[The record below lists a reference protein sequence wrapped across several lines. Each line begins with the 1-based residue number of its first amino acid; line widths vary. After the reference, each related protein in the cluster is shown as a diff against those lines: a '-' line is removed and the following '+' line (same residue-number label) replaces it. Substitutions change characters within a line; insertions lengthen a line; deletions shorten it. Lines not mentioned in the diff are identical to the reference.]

1 MRDIRTLVG
10 LLAKEDNVDRS
21 SARVTGAR
29 LEMHLLVQ
37 DDETTK
43 EVR

>member
-1 MRDIRTLVG
+1 MLVE
-10 LLAKEDNVDRS
+10 LLAREDNVDRS

-37 DDETTK
+37 DDEVAK
-43 EVR
+43 EEVR

>member
-1 MRDIRTLVG
+1 MLVE
-10 LLAKEDNVDRS
+10 LLAREDNVDRS

-37 DDETTK
+37 DDKVAKE
-43 EVR
+43 EVRRR